1 MTLRVVVR
9 HGVIGWRV
17 SQPGRTNR
25 DTDAVRV
32 TVKQLVQI
40 PAGVWSV
47 DAWLSET
54 GGGANHAEIW
64 IEVEKW
70 DGSTITTSASTYNYA
85 VTGAGD
91 RARLLQIYDSTNR
104 AFLEQRNKSFFTDQL
119 QLMANPTQGKPA
131 YYQFNGISAGGDIKV
146 DLFPIPDNT
155 YSVKLDLVVPTADLS
170 SGTDSVSIPSKPI
183 VLLAWAK
190 AIEERGED
198 GGINV
203 SSQYAVAK
211 QSLLDYIAV
220 EAARHPDET
229 IWYSV

>member
-1 MTLRVVVR
+1 MALLLTDLAASRVAEVARVASVDVGHDVPYPLLGHGADDLSGVVVE
-9 HGVIGWRV
+9 
-17 SQPGRTNR
+17 
-25 DTDAVRV
+25 
-32 TVKQLVQI
+32 
-40 PAGVWSV
+40 
-47 DAWLSET
+47 DAWNWEALRT
-54 GGGANHAEIW
+54 TI
-64 IEVEKW
+64 
-70 DGSTITTSASTYNYA
+70 TITTSASTYNYA

>member
-1 MTLRVVVR
+1 MATSYLTMVNEVLTRLRESTVST
-9 HGVIGWRV
+9 V
-17 SQPGRTNR
+17 SQNDYSALIGELIN
-25 DTDAVRV
+25 DAKREVE
-32 TVKQLVQI
+32 
-40 PAGVWSV
+40 
-47 DAWLSET
+47 DAWNWEALRT
-54 GGGANHAEIW
+54 
-64 IEVEKW
+64 
-70 DGSTITTSASTYNYA
+70 TITVTTSASTYNYA

-119 QLMANPTQGKPA
+119 QLMANPTTGKPT
-131 YYQFNGISAGGDIKV
+131 YYQFNGISAGGDIKI

-155 YSVKLDLVVPTADLS
+155 YSVKLDLVVPGADLS
-170 SGTDSVSIPSKPI
+170 SDTDTVSIPVKPI

-198 GGINV
+198 GGVSV

>member
-1 MTLRVVVR
+1 MATSYLTMVNEVLTRLRESTVST
-9 HGVIGWRV
+9 V
-17 SQPGRTNR
+17 SQNDYSALIGELIN
-25 DTDAVRV
+25 DAKREVE
-32 TVKQLVQI
+32 
-40 PAGVWSV
+40 
-47 DAWLSET
+47 DAWNWEALRT
-54 GGGANHAEIW
+54 
-64 IEVEKW
+64 
-70 DGSTITTSASTYNYA
+70 TITVTTSASTYNYA

-119 QLMANPTQGKPA
+119 QLMANPTTGKPT
-131 YYQFNGISAGGDIKV
+131 YYQYNGISASGDIKI

-155 YSVKLDLVVPTADLS
+155 YSVKLELVVPGADLS
-170 SGTDSVSIPSKPI
+170 SDTDTVSVPAKPI

-198 GGINV
+198 GGVSV